1 MVTVG
6 VAAATSASSLAPR
19 ANGDLCS
26 LWDQRVAIVGNR
38 LFFMG
43 GGFIYEGGTPSTQQ
57 SLSWIY
63 LNESFPV
70 DVSISPEIIHSVR
83 VPDLVPIIIDSDF
96 WWDNTTLYLPAGWAI
111 NETANPGLIWSFN
124 TSTDQWK
131 ELPVQGGDF
140 NFGQREASLV
150 ASVPLYGFSFL
161 AGGRTVPIDGML
173 MLDSSNGGAPMWKNL
188 TDGDGS
194 SGAPIPL
201 SLEGEMVYVR
211 AGDRG
216 LLVTFGG
223 YDTSHNGTQFG
234 PGWLW
239 DQRPMDQIAVYDIES
254 STWFAVT
261 ATGQIPSKRTRTCT
275 TVSSSPDDSSFQIT
289 MYGGWDLANNTE
301 YEEVYVLAVPAFT
314 WIKITD
320 VNNAEAQTGKVG
332 RRGQKCKLW
341 GNREMVVLGGKVTA
355 HANGANDLNTVDC
368 SRFPP
373 IRVLDTTTFTWTTSF
388 DPRPSYTV
396 PSAVYQ
402 VIGGDGSGNAT
413 LTRLVPGNNA
423 SVLDNILS
431 KRVPML
437 PDALPAAAPPLKS
450 TPVTT
455 PPPAKQDNHSRM
467 GAIAGGVVGGLFLL
481 GVVIGLLVVVHR
493 YKRARDRTQA
503 ADTRGWMKPELSSED
518 AHSSRSALSLA
529 VPGPGPGLQPQFELA
544 GRDDD
549 HPVVPEL
556 RSISDVSTTA
566 PPLLVTRVHDLG
578 VGVAEM
584 SKADDACRVVELD
597 SSAIPPVLLPPQLP
611 TPPSKPG
618 RSDVT
623 GPGPSPP
630 SPSPPLPSVSRP

>member
-6 VAAATSASSLAPR
+6 VLAATSASSLAPR
-19 ANGDLCS
+19 ADGDLCS
-26 LWDQRVAIVGNR
+26 LWGQRVAIVGNR

-43 GGFIYEGGTPSTQQ
+43 GSYIDEGGTPPTQQ

-83 VPDLVPIIIDSDF
+83 VPDFVPLIIDSDF
-96 WWDNTTLYLPAGWAI
+96 WWDNTTLYLPAGWAT
-111 NETANPGLIWSFN
+111 NETAHSGLIWSFN

-150 ASVPLYGFSFL
+150 ASVPLYGLSFL
-161 AGGRTVPIDGML
+161 AGGRTVPMDGML
-173 MLDSSNGGAPMWKNL
+173 VLDSSNGGAPMWKNL
-188 TDGDGS
+188 TDGNGS

-201 SLEGEMVYVR
+201 SFEGEMVYVR
-211 AGDRG
+211 AGNRG

-234 PGWLW
+234 SSFLW
-239 DQRPMDQIAVYDIES
+239 DQKPMDQIAVYDIES

-261 ATGQIPSKRTRTCT
+261 ATGDIPSNRTLTCT

-289 MYGGWDLANNTE
+289 MYGGWDLANSIAFE
-301 YEEVYVLAVPAFT
+301 DVYVLAVPAFR

-320 VNNAEAQTGKVG
+320 VKNPKAQTGKAG
-332 RRGQKCKLW
+332 HEQQKCKLW
-341 GNREMVVLGGKVTA
+341 GNREMLVLGGIVTA
-355 HANGANDLNTVDC
+355 DASDAGDLNTVAC
-368 SRFPP
+368 SAFPP
-373 IRVLDTTTFTWTTSF
+373 IRVLDTTTFTWKTSF
-388 DPRPSYTV
+388 DPRPSSYTV

-413 LTRLVPGNNA
+413 LSRQVRGSNA

-437 PDALPAAAPPLKS
+437 PDALPATA
-450 TPVTT
+450 
-455 PPPAKQDNHSRM
+455 PAKQDNNSRM

-481 GVVIGLLVVVHR
+481 GVVVGLLVVVRRHD
-493 YKRARDRTQA
+493 RARERTQA
-503 ADTRGWMKPELSSED
+503 ADMRGWMKPELSSEGAPPSGS
-518 AHSSRSALSLA
+518 AHLLA
-529 VPGPGPGLQPQFELA
+529 VPGPGPGLGLQFELA
-544 GRDDD
+544 RRDND
-549 HPVVPEL
+549 HPVVPRL
-556 RSISDVSTTA
+556 RSISDVRTTA
-566 PPLLVTRVHDLG
+566 PPLLATRVDDLG

-584 SKADDACRVVELD
+584 PEADDASRVVELD

-611 TPPSKPG
+611 PPTSMPG
-618 RSDVT
+618 RSDVN
-623 GPGPSPP
+623 GPESSLP